1 MESAIK
7 SYKNADVDWS
17 TQGMLRLSPKA
28 MKTLFA
34 PTLKNILDAVADVL
48 NNDSVQGSKFIN
60 HFISC

>member
-60 HFISC
+60 YFISC